1 MRPSWQKLVPAQPGL
16 MGTWR
21 FIMLLFLLMYI
32 FEHLITRKFKK

>member
-16 MGTWR
+16 MGTWQ

-32 FEHLITRKFKK
+32 FEHLNNEKV